1 MTSFM
6 TSRCGGLI
14 TQELN
19 LIIIIILFNRA
30 VVPLYEYKKLIIN
43 ITWIAAEERYIQGK
57 FIEES

>member
-1 MTSFM
+1 M